1 MITLQNISLR
11 YGEKVI
17 FDDINWLISPGSRI
31 GLVGNNGVGKT
42 TLFKAVLGQVLLDK
56 GSVLLQKKTSV
67 GYLPQ
72 EYKDLENVNI
82 LDFLK
87 KRCGVSG
94 LEEKINSHTELLSD
108 AFGREQTLA
117 LHEYQKTLTSF
128 ELKGGYGFEV
138 QAKKVLKGLAFKET
152 DFAKNCLDFSDGW
165 KMRINLAAVL
175 LASPDIMLLDEPTNF
190 LDTES
195 LEWLEEFLKNYG
207 GTLIIIVHD
216 RMFLDHITTHIAELA
231 RGKINLYKGN
241 YSYYEQESLR
251 RKEALLLQA
260 ERLDKEKERVNVFI
274 DRFRA
279 KATKA
284 SQVQS
289 RIKALEKMETIHLEK
304 DAKKI
309 KIKFPQSGKSSREV
323 VEANT
328 ISKQYGDL
336 HVFSGIS
343 LSVERGEK
351 IALVGVNGAG
361 KSTLLRIISGAEQ
374 PTSGKVVFGQNI
386 KLAFFSQEAAL
397 VQNSD
402 ISIWEEVNL
411 VESTCLP
418 QERRNLLGAFLFSGD
433 DVYKK
438 VSVLSGGEKSRLA
451 LLKLLLRESNFLILD
466 EPTNHLDLATKEIFQ
481 EALLGYAE
489 TLLIVS
495 HDRYFLDNLV
505 KRVLEIRQGRI
516 QNYLGN
522 YSYFIEKRAADSG
535 VAVTEKNV
543 PSEPSAYIVKKQ
555 EQREKRQLEKKIKNK
570 EQEIADLE
578 ERQAQVQL
586 ALSDPDVYKEPAR
599 AKELS
604 QEFNAIPAKLEI
616 LYNEW
621 HELANKMELA
631 SE

>member
-1 MITLQNISLR
+1 MITIQNISLR

-17 FDDINWLISPGSRI
+17 FDDISWLISPGSRI

-42 TLFKAVLGQVLLDK
+42 TLFKAILGQVLLDN
-56 GSVLLQKKTSV
+56 GSILLQKKTSI

-87 KRCGVSG
+87 KRCGVAV
-94 LEEKINSHTELLSD
+94 LEEKINSHTQSLMEKD
-108 AFGREQTLA
+108 GRAQALA
-117 LHEYQKTLTSF
+117 LEAYHKTFTSF

-152 DFAKNCLDFSDGW
+152 DFTKNCLDFSDGW

-175 LASPDIMLLDEPTNF
+175 LAGPDIMLLDEPTNF

-195 LEWLEEFLKNYG
+195 LEWLEDFLQNYK
-207 GTLIIIVHD
+207 GTLIVIVHD
-216 RMFLDHITTHIAELA
+216 RMFLDRIATHIAELA
-231 RGKINLYKGN
+231 RGKITLYKGS
-241 YSYYEQESLR
+241 YSYYEQESMR
-251 RKEALLLQA
+251 RREALLLEA
-260 ERLDKEKERVNVFI
+260 ERQKKEKARVTTFI

-289 RIKALEKMETIHLEK
+289 RIKALEKIETIQIEK
-304 DAKKI
+304 EAKKV
-309 KIKFPQSGKSSREV
+309 KMRFPPSGKSSREV
-323 VEANT
+323 VEAVN

-336 HVFSGIS
+336 NVFSEIS
-343 LSVERGEK
+343 VSIERGEK

-361 KSTLLRIISGAEQ
+361 KSTLLRILSGTEQ
-374 PTSGKVVFGQNI
+374 PSSGKVVFGQNV
-386 KLAFFSQEAAL
+386 KLGFFSQEAAL
-397 VQNSD
+397 VQNSEAT
-402 ISIWEEVNL
+402 IWEEVSL
-411 VESTCLP
+411 IESKCLP

-466 EPTNHLDLATKEIFQ
+466 EPTNHLDLATKDIFQ
-481 EALLGYAE
+481 EALLKYTE

-505 KRVLEIRQGRI
+505 KRILEIRQGKI

-522 YSYFIEKRAADSG
+522 YSHFIEKRSLNSG
-535 VAVTEKNV
+535 TVVVNKNIPTEPN
-543 PSEPSAYIVKKQ
+543 SYLLRKQ
-555 EQREKRQLEKKIKNK
+555 EQKEKRQLEKKVRNK
-570 EQEIADLE
+570 EQEITALE
-578 ERQAQVQL
+578 ERKSQIQL
-586 ALSDPDVYKEPAR
+586 ALADPDVYKEPIR
-599 AKELS
+599 AKELAL
-604 QEFNAIPAKLEI
+604 EFNAIPEKLDN

-621 HELANKMELA
+621 HDLINKMESA
-631 SE
+631 S